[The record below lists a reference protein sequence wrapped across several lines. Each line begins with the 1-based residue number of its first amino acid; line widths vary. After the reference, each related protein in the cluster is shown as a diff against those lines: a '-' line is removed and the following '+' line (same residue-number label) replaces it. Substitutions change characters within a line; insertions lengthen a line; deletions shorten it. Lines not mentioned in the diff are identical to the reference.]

1 MTPKQ
6 FFILVAQMR
15 MAQKKYLSTYD
26 RRQLDLVKRMEKYLD
41 MEIKVAKKET
51 GIEIPEFNGICEI
64 LKIK

>member
-15 MAQKKYLSTYD
+15 MAQKKSLSTYD

-41 MEIKVAKKET
+41 MENSQRKKQEWKYQNSMAYAKS
-51 GIEIPEFNGICEI
+51 
-64 LKIK
+64 